1 MIADTPTTWLGTLVT
16 LRGTALERIALR
28 VAVAVLWAVA
38 VTIVWQRWDLTRLSL
53 TTTPFSLIGVAL
65 SIFLG
70 FRNNASYDRYWEAR
84 KLWGRVVNASRTWAR
99 QVATLVD
106 GDPLRRELVLRQIAW
121 VHALRHHLRGERTIP
136 ELTGLL
142 PNDEADRVQAAR
154 TPPSLLHHRT
164 GERLRE
170 AWQQGSIDTLHL
182 PVLEATLTELLG
194 VQGGCERI
202 RATPVP
208 WPYTV
213 LTHRIVAT
221 YCLTLPFGLE
231 ATVGTL
237 TPAVVGLIAFAF
249 YGLDA
254 IGDEIEEPFGHDPN
268 DLPLTSLSKGIEVD
282 LRQALGL
289 GSEPPMPRPVDGLL
303 D

>member
-1 MIADTPTTWLGTLVT
+1 MIANTPTSWLGTLFTV
-16 LRGTALERIALR
+16 RGTALRRTGLRII
-28 VAVAVLWAVA
+28 VAVLWAVV
-38 VTIVWQRWDLTRLSL
+38 VTIAWHRWDLSQFSL

-84 KLWGRVVNASRTWAR
+84 KLWGRVVNASRSWAR
-99 QVATLVD
+99 QVVTLVD
-106 GDPLRRELVLRQIAW
+106 GDELRQELVLRQVAW
-121 VHALRHHLRGERTIP
+121 VHSLRHHLRAERAIP
-136 ELTGLL
+136 ELAGLL
-142 PNDEADRVQAAR
+142 PDDEAAAVQAAR
-154 TPPSLLHHRT
+154 TPPALLHQRT
-164 GERLRE
+164 GEKLRQ
-170 AWQQGSIDTLHL
+170 AWQAGAIDTMHL

-213 LTHRIVAT
+213 LTHRIVAI

-231 ATVGTL
+231 ATVGQL

-249 YGLDA
+249 YSLDA

-268 DLPLTSLSKGIEVD
+268 DLPLTSLSTGIEVD

-289 GSEPPMPRPVDGLL
+289 GSEPPMPVPVHDLL